1 MTATPPPT
9 TAPAST
15 GGSSDQDQL
24 FQQVQGQIQQQ
35 AQQQQLPATGV
46 QQQVASVNAQQVPE
60 AAPAPQQAMQP
71 QPGGTGVTSLGGMA
85 QSLAKNYGLP
95 IGRGGLVDEQGNF
108 LMTPQQVADQ
118 SGGQVSSGEAA
129 ASMNYISQAIYE
141 ERRRRDQQK
150 GIAALQTGLGQVQ
163 SRGRGSLAAMQSGF
177 YQQLAQ
183 TYMEGDYQAADFS
196 YFIQKEQLDIEFA
209 ISENMRKAAEKKAKG
224 SAIGGGIG
232 SLIGAFSGIPGLGQA
247 GSALGEG
254 ISSWF

>member
-1 MTATPPPT
+1 
-9 TAPAST
+9 
-15 GGSSDQDQL
+15 
-24 FQQVQGQIQQQ
+24 
-35 AQQQQLPATGV
+35 
-46 QQQVASVNAQQVPE
+46 
-60 AAPAPQQAMQP
+60 MQP

-85 QSLAKNYGLP
+85 QGLAKNYGLP

-118 SGGQVSSGEAA
+118 SGGQVSMGEAA

-150 GIAALQTGLGQVQ
+150 GIAALQTGLGLVQ

-209 ISENMRKAAEKKAKG
+209 IAQQQRRAAEKKSKYGGLGA
-224 SAIGGGIG
+224 AIGGIA
-232 SLIGAFSGIPGLGQA
+232 GAITGIPGLAQA
-247 GSALGEG
+247 GGALGG
-254 ISSWF
+254 AVGSWF